1 MHAHTQVMDVCLKV
15 NPRLV
20 VKRARFS
27 ALVARE
33 LHAAV
38 ANLVLPNKLDADAV
52 RATHPTCCEVSPWS
66 DGTVA
71 TLTVAKMVR
80 TCKCPI

>member
-1 MHAHTQVMDVCLKV
+1 MEVCLAV
-15 NPRLV
+15 NPRLN

-52 RATHPTCCEVSPWS
+52 CVNLTCDDVWC
-66 DGTVA
+66 VA
-71 TLTVAKMVR
+71 AV
-80 TCKCPI
+80 